1 VNTARVQRA
10 LAEGMVLALISR
22 LARLSI
28 RREKAA
34 RNGHNL
40 DPIAARAVIW
50 RKREQILGRQT
61 PALRQRTLNACGRA
75 W

>member
-1 VNTARVQRA
+1 MANPSPVGRRRSGVPNKVNTARVQRA

-40 DPIAARAVIW
+40 DRIAARAVIW
-50 RKREQILGRQT
+50 RK
-61 PALRQRTLNACGRA
+61 A
-75 W
+75 